1 MLDELTVANL
11 GLIASA
17 DVRLSAGLNV
27 ITGET
32 GTGKT
37 LMLGALRL
45 LRGDKAA
52 RGLIGP
58 YADTCEVAVRFVDG
72 SDEVVLR
79 RSVDA
84 KRSRAYV
91 DDMTATAGNLADILS
106 QRVSI
111 VGQHDQLA
119 IASTAGVRS
128 LVDRRLSSDGLT
140 ARADYETAWRVRRA
154 LLEER
159 TAIGSDSRA
168 LERER
173 DMAQFQADE
182 IERAGL
188 SPGEDDEMH
197 QRVLR
202 LRNADALLAEL
213 DTTMR
218 SLGDG
223 GAGSLLD
230 EAISSLRRARPFAPE
245 ADAIGERLLELS
257 TLLNDAAGDVAVLAA
272 SVEQDP
278 DELDTVE
285 ERIAL
290 VGSLKR
296 KYGATVEEV
305 VAFGV
310 RAASERDRLDTL
322 LASAADIDERVATAD
337 VQLTAAGRRLRE
349 ARMDAA
355 KVISGEAM
363 THLQDLGFSSPH
375 VQIDVPERPPT
386 PEGADRPVILFAS
399 AEGLT
404 PEPISSVASGGELS
418 RLVLALTLASGSED
432 LAVLA
437 FDEIDTGIGG
447 ETALAMGRKLK
458 QLAADRQVICISHLP
473 QVASFADTHI
483 VVSRTG
489 ASAVAS
495 EVAGDE
501 RLEEITRMLSGLTGS
516 QTGRE
521 HARDLLAL
529 ATGDGPA

>member
-52 RGLIGP
+52 KGLIGP
-58 YADTCEVAVRFVDG
+58 YGDTCEVAVRFVDG

-91 DDMTATAGNLADILS
+91 DDMTATAATLADILA

-128 LVDRRLSSDGLT
+128 LVDRRLGPDGLT
-140 ARADYETAWRVRRA
+140 ARAGYEDAWRTRSA

-159 TAIGSDSRA
+159 AAIGSDARA

-173 DMAQFQADE
+173 DIAEFQADE
-182 IERAGL
+182 IERARL
-188 SPGEDDEMH
+188 SPGEDDDLH

-213 DTTMR
+213 DTAMR

-223 GAGSLLD
+223 GAGSLVD
-230 EAISSLRRARPFAPE
+230 EAVGALRRAHPFASE
-245 ADAIGERLLELS
+245 AGAIGETLLDVS
-257 TLLNDAAGDVAVLAA
+257 TMLNDAAGDVAVLAA
-272 SVEQDP
+272 SIEQDP
-278 DELDTVE
+278 GELDAVE

-290 VGSLKR
+290 IGSLKR
-296 KYGATVEEV
+296 KYGATVGEII
-305 VAFGV
+305 AFGV
-310 RAASERDRLDTL
+310 RAGSERDRLDAL
-322 LASAADIDERVATAD
+322 LASAADIDERVAIAEEH
-337 VQLTAAGRRLRE
+337 LTAAGRRLRE
-349 ARMDAA
+349 ARSDAA
-355 KVISGEAM
+355 KVISAEAM
-363 THLQDLGFSSPH
+363 GHLLDLGFASPH
-375 VQIDVPERPPT
+375 VEIDVGDRRPT
-386 PEGADRPVILFAS
+386 PDGADRPVILFAS
-399 AEGLT
+399 AEGLE

-437 FDEIDTGIGG
+437 FDEIDSGIGG
-447 ETALAMGRKLK
+447 ATALAMGHKLK
-458 QLAADRQVICISHLP
+458 ELAVDHQVICVSHLP

-483 VVSRTG
+483 VVSRSDAG
-489 ASAVAS
+489 AVAS
-495 EVAGDE
+495 EVEGAD

-516 QTGRE
+516 DTGRE
-521 HARDLLAL
+521 HAKDLLAIAAGD
-529 ATGDGPA
+529 ATR

>member
-17 DVRLSAGLNV
+17 DIRLSSGLNV

-52 RGLIGP
+52 KGLIGP
-58 YADTCEVAVRFVDG
+58 YGDTCEVAVRFVDG

-91 DDMTATAGNLADILS
+91 DDLTATAGTLADVLS

-111 VGQHDQLA
+111 VGQHDHLA
-119 IASTAGVRS
+119 ISSTAGVRA
-128 LVDRRLSSDGLT
+128 LIDRRLGADGLAT
-140 ARADYETAWRVRRA
+140 RSEYEAAWRARRV
-154 LLEER
+154 LMEER
-159 TAIGSDSRA
+159 DAIGSDARA

-182 IERAGL
+182 IDRADL
-188 SPGEDDEMH
+188 SPGEDDDLH
-197 QRVLR
+197 QKVLL

-218 SLGDG
+218 ALGDA

-230 EAISSLRRARPFAPE
+230 DAVGALRRARPFAPE
-245 ADAIGERLLELS
+245 AGAIGERLLDVS

-272 SVEQDP
+272 SIEQDP
-278 DELDTVE
+278 DELDAIE

-305 VAFGV
+305 IAFG
-310 RAASERDRLDTL
+310 ALAGTERDRLDAL
-322 LASAADIDERVATAD
+322 IASAADIDERIAIAEEHLSSV
-337 VQLTAAGRRLRE
+337 GRRLRE
-349 ARMDAA
+349 ARADGA
-355 KVISGEAM
+355 KMISGEAM
-363 THLQDLGFSSPH
+363 SHLQDLGFSSPH
-375 VQIDVPERPPT
+375 VEIDVPERQPT
-386 PEGADRPVILFAS
+386 AEGADRPVILFAS
-399 AEGLT
+399 TEGLV

-437 FDEIDTGIGG
+437 FDEIDSGIGG
-447 ETALAMGRKLK
+447 ETALAMGHKLK
-458 QLAADRQVICISHLP
+458 QLAIDHQVICVSHLP
-473 QVASFADTHI
+473 QVAAFADTHI
-483 VVSRTG
+483 VVSRSEAG
-489 ASAVAS
+489 AVAS
-495 EVAGDE
+495 EVVAED

-516 QTGRE
+516 ETGRD

-529 ATGDGPA
+529 ASGEGSA

>member
-17 DVRLSAGLNV
+17 DVRLSGGLNV

-45 LRGDKAA
+45 LRGDKAVK
-52 RGLIGP
+52 GLIGP
-58 YADTCEVAVRFVDG
+58 FGDSCEVAVRLVDG

-91 DDMTATAGNLADILS
+91 DDMTATAGTLADILA

-128 LVDRRLSSDGLT
+128 LVDRRLDADGIA
-140 ARADYETAWRVRRA
+140 ARADYETAWSVRRA

-159 TAIGSDSRA
+159 NAIGSDARA

-182 IERAGL
+182 IERACL
-188 SPGEDDEMH
+188 FPGEDDDLH
-197 QRVLR
+197 QRVLL
-202 LRNADALLAEL
+202 LRNADTLLAEL
-213 DTTMR
+213 DTAMR
-218 SLGDG
+218 SLGDD

-230 EAISSLRRARPFAPE
+230 EALSALRRAGSVAPE
-245 ADAIGERLLELS
+245 ADAIAQRLLEVS

-272 SVEQDP
+272 SIEQDP
-278 DELDTVE
+278 DELVAVE

-290 VGSLKR
+290 FGSLKR

-305 VAFGV
+305 IAFGA
-310 RAASERDRLDTL
+310 RAGSERDRLDAL
-322 LASAADIDERVATAD
+322 LASAADIDERIASAD
-337 VQLTAAGRRLRE
+337 EQLTAVGRRLRE
-349 ARMDAA
+349 ARADAA

-363 THLQDLGFSSPH
+363 SHLQDLGFSSPH
-375 VQIDVPERPPT
+375 VEIEVGDRQPT

-399 AEGLT
+399 AEGLV
-404 PEPISSVASGGELS
+404 PEPISAVASGGELS

-437 FDEIDTGIGG
+437 FDEIDSGIGG
-447 ETALAMGRKLK
+447 ATALAMGHKLK
-458 QLAADRQVICISHLP
+458 ELAVDHQVICVSHLP
-473 QVASFADTHI
+473 QVAAFADTHI
-483 VVSRTG
+483 VVTRSEAG
-489 ASAVAS
+489 AVAS
-495 EVAGDE
+495 PVEAGD

-516 QTGRE
+516 ETGRE
-521 HARDLLAL
+521 HAKDLLAL
-529 ATGDGPA
+529 AAGDGAP

>member
-52 RGLIGP
+52 KGLIGP
-58 YADTCEVAVRFVDG
+58 YGDTCEVAVRFVDG

-79 RSVDA
+79 RSVHA

-91 DDMTATAGNLADILS
+91 DDLTATAGTLAGILA

-128 LVDRRLSSDGLT
+128 LVDRRLGTDGLA
-140 ARADYETAWRVRRA
+140 ARADYEAAWRVRRA

-159 TAIGSDSRA
+159 DAIGSDSRA

-182 IERAGL
+182 IERARL
-188 SPGEDDEMH
+188 SPGEDDDLH
-197 QRVLR
+197 LRVLR

-213 DTTMR
+213 DTAMR

-230 EAISSLRRARPFAPE
+230 EALGALRRARPFAPE
-245 ADAIGERLLELS
+245 ADAIAERLLELS

-272 SVEQDP
+272 SIEQDP
-278 DELDTVE
+278 DELDAVE

-305 VAFGV
+305 IAFGV
-310 RAASERDRLDTL
+310 EAGSERNRLDAL
-322 LASAADIDERVATAD
+322 LASAADIDERVAGAEEL
-337 VQLTAAGRRLRE
+337 LTAAGRRLRE

-363 THLQDLGFSSPH
+363 SHLQDLGFSSPH
-375 VQIDVPERPPT
+375 VEIDVPDRQPT

-399 AEGLT
+399 AEGLV
-404 PEPISSVASGGELS
+404 PEPISTIASGGELS
-418 RLVLALTLASGSED
+418 RLVLALTLASGSEE

-437 FDEIDTGIGG
+437 FDEIDSGIGG
-447 ETALAMGRKLK
+447 ATALAMGHKLK
-458 QLAADRQVICISHLP
+458 QLAADRQVICVSHLP

-483 VVSRTG
+483 VVSRSET
-489 ASAVAS
+489 SAVAS
-495 EVAGDE
+495 EVVGAD
-501 RLEEITRMLSGLTGS
+501 RLEEITRMLSGLAGS
-516 QTGRE
+516 ESGRE
-521 HARDLLAL
+521 HAKDLLAL
-529 ATGDGPA
+529 AAGDGPT